1 MKNKFRILKILV
13 TVIIFG
19 CLLSFSLKRF
29 NNAPV
34 DVITVNL
41 IEQKGKDKVYFID
54 EKNVKDFIRSKNT
67 SGKVGDVDIPY
78 LEKEV
83 KNFPSVDSANVYLNL
98 NGDLNIDILQRVPAF
113 RLSKNGEDFYVDHKG
128 VEFPVSRIYSHPV
141 MLVQGDVKR
150 GEYRKLAELVDKIKK
165 DDFSNKYFIGIVK
178 EKGDY
183 NLLTNDGFYK
193 LEIGSLENID
203 FKVKG
208 FKTFVKKYLIYQ
220 NPEKYNKISV
230 KYDNQVVT
238 TLNPRFPENDSILA
252 VGRKELAK
260 IPELLERR
268 EAAGRQAAMPARASQ

>member
-183 NLLTNDGFYK
+183 NLLTNDGLYK
-193 LEIGSLENID
+193 VEIASLENFD
-203 FKVKG
+203 LKVKC
-208 FKTFVKKYLIYQ
+208 FKTFVKKDLIYQ

-230 KYDNQVVT
+230 K
-238 TLNPRFPENDSILA
+238 
-252 VGRKELAK
+252 
-260 IPELLERR
+260 
-268 EAAGRQAAMPARASQ
+268 